1 MAEHIYK
8 QTDLFKAPPKT
19 AAQRQAT
26 RRAKQKKTERDLD
39 VLLSSL
45 TQIISK
51 TERAKARGN
60 DDGVYKDAVW
70 EIVGTVS
77 NYKRTT

>member
-1 MAEHIYK
+1 MTEPNIYI
-8 QTDLFKAPPKT
+8 QTELFKAPPKT
-19 AAQRQAT
+19 AAERQAT
-26 RRAKQKKTERDLD
+26 RRAEQDLE

-45 TQIISK
+45 TQIIGK

-60 DDGVYKDAVW
+60 DDGVYKDAFW
-70 EIVGTVS
+70 MIVGTVS